1 MGTKERAPDPAALK
15 ERSREI
21 PETIR
26 FCSLFCIEA
35 QALGREEGLPKE
47 NIAYAEILERHAKHK
62 TLPENCMLCIC
73 GQIIHY

>member
-21 PETIR
+21 PETIL

-35 QALGREEGLPKE
+35 QGVGREEGLPKE
-47 NIAYAEILERHAKHK
+47 NIAYAETLERDAKNK
-62 TLPENCMLCIC
+62 TLPENCILSAC
-73 GQIIHY
+73 GQITHY